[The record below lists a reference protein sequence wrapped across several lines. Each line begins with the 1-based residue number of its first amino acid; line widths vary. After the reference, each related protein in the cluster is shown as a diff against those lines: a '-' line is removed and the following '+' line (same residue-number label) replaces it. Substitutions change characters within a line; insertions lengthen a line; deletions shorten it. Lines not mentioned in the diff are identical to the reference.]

1 MHHSTVP
8 VETPQRVRIFASART
23 HWRSAHAHHRSV
35 RSTAAQ
41 GLRADASCSVCCSV
55 AQPVARW
62 QRTVVTHAQ
71 SIERA
76 HRPSAAFALAEP
88 VASVRTAQSGFEQ
101 AQSLPLRLRG
111 QPAQA
116 LPVRTTGRT
125 HTMQQGQP
133 LARAMAGASSVAQ
146 VIAPVGTVQHIAQ
159 GEPCMPGIWTVWQ
172 LARRPA
178 VRPCQRSTDL
188 VVPTEPPLDDPPVQ
202 PDPLPS
208 EGLLIIPTL
217 KAYIVHNR
225 ITLERSDSGAHIELL
240 AFAASL
246 DYNSHTWTW
255 SATTV
260 PEFEAHLQG
269 AADGAPAEFTARIN
283 DHPIALRLLA
293 VRRERR
299 FGSVRLH
306 LSGAGKNAVL
316 AAPVAP
322 QMLFTNA
329 RAMTARQMA
338 SQALSVNG
346 VPLGWALHWHMADW
360 FIPAAHI
367 WSHQGSYLSAVCD
380 IAAAAGGYVQPAD
393 TAAAL
398 RVLPLYPHAPWHWAS
413 RLAPELDIP
422 AAACEWE
429 GVQRR
434 ERPRYN
440 RAWVGG
446 TSAGVFGPA
455 TRAGTSGERDA
466 PQVLHPL
473 ITDAAAHRAR
483 ALAVLSDTGPQDWV
497 TLSLP
502 IYRRS
507 LATPQDGDGDG
518 DGEGS
523 ASGPLDIDAGLIAR
537 PGTVV
542 RYRADPAAPG
552 VLGIVR
558 ECAIEWT
565 APRLRQRITLE
576 THPGL

>member
-1 MHHSTVP
+1 MHHSEAP
-8 VETPQRVRIFASART
+8 ADTPQRVRIFAGAHT
-23 HWRSAHAHHRSV
+23 HWHSACAHRRSV
-35 RSTAAQ
+35 RSAAAQ
-41 GLRADASCSVCCSV
+41 ATPAPRTWNVCASV

-62 QRTVVTHAQ
+62 QRAVVTRAQ
-71 SIERA
+71 CVERA
-76 HRPSAAFALAEP
+76 YRSSAAFALAAP
-88 VASVRTAQSGFEQ
+88 VAAVRTASAGFEQ
-101 AQSLPLRLRG
+101 AQPVPRALWA
-111 QPAQA
+111 AQA
-116 LPVRTTGRT
+116 LAEPVRTTGGI

-133 LARAMAGASSVAQ
+133 LVLALAGAASVAR
-146 VIAPVGTVQHIAQ
+146 VLLPIGVVDRIAQ
-159 GEPCMPGIWTVWQ
+159 SQPCVQAIGVVWQ
-172 LARRPA
+172 RARKPS
-178 VRPCQRSTDL
+178 VRPCPHSAD
-188 VVPTEPPLDDPPVQ
+188 PIEPPIDPLVP
-202 PDPLPS
+202 PDPLPTT
-208 EGLLIIPTL
+208 GLLIIPNL

-246 DYNSHTWTW
+246 DYQSHTWTW

-260 PEFEAHLQG
+260 PEFEAHLQP

-316 AAPVAP
+316 AAPAAP
-322 QMLFTNA
+322 QMLFTNV

-338 SQALSVNG
+338 QEALSVNG
-346 VPLGWALHWHMADW
+346 VSLGWTLRWHIDDW
-360 FIPAAHI
+360 FIPQPHI
-367 WSHQGSYLSAVCD
+367 WQHQGSYLSAVCD
-380 IAAAAGGYVQPAD
+380 IAAAVGGYVQPAN

-398 RVLPLYPHAPWHWAS
+398 RVLPLYPHAPWHWAE
-413 RLAPELDIP
+413 RLRPQLDVP

-434 ERPRYN
+434 ERARYN

-473 ITDAAAHRAR
+473 ITHAAAHRAR

-507 LATPQDGDGDG
+507 LATPQDGGDSDGDS
-518 DGEGS
+518 E
-523 ASGPLDIDAGLIAR
+523 ATLAPMDIDAGIIAR

-542 RYRADPAAPG
+542 RYRPASDSAPM
-552 VLGIVR
+552 LGIVR
-558 ECAIEWT
+558 ECSIEFS
-565 APRLRQRITLE
+565 APKLRQRIVLE
-576 THPGL
+576 THPSV

>member
-1 MHHSTVP
+1 M
-8 VETPQRVRIFASART
+8 EC
-23 HWRSAHAHHRSV
+23 HHRAGV
-35 RSTAAQ
+35 R
-41 GLRADASCSVCCSV
+41 G
-55 AQPVARW
+55 
-62 QRTVVTHAQ
+62 
-71 SIERA
+71 
-76 HRPSAAFALAEP
+76 
-88 VASVRTAQSGFEQ
+88 
-101 AQSLPLRLRG
+101 
-111 QPAQA
+111 
-116 LPVRTTGRT
+116 
-125 HTMQQGQP
+125 P
-133 LARAMAGASSVAQ
+133 LAA
-146 VIAPVGTVQHIAQ
+146 
-159 GEPCMPGIWTVWQ
+159 
-172 LARRPA
+172 
-178 VRPCQRSTDL
+178 
-188 VVPTEPPLDDPPVQ
+188 
-202 PDPLPS
+202 
-208 EGLLIIPTL
+208 
-217 KAYIVHNR
+217 
-225 ITLERSDSGAHIELL
+225 
-240 AFAASL
+240 
-246 DYNSHTWTW
+246 
-255 SATTV
+255 
-260 PEFEAHLQG
+260 

-346 VPLGWALHWHMADW
+346 VPLGWALH
-360 FIPAAHI
+360 
-367 WSHQGSYLSAVCD
+367 
-380 IAAAAGGYVQPAD
+380 
-393 TAAAL
+393 
-398 RVLPLYPHAPWHWAS
+398 WHWAS

-507 LATPQDGDGDG
+507 LATPQDGEGG
-518 DGEGS
+518 GEGS
-523 ASGPLDIDAGLIAR
+523 ASGPLDIDASLIAR

-565 APRLRQRITLE
+565 ALRLRQRITLE